1 LEAPKCRDAL
11 KTLNELIHNQECAD
25 QMIDSDIIAIV
36 SALLKHR
43 NEEVREQ
50 AALLIASFA
59 IHNRACPHMMEYS
72 FKNLKEI
79 LEDSNQDV
87 RNAAAYVF

>member
-1 LEAPKCRDAL
+1 
-11 KTLNELIHNQECAD
+11 
-25 QMIDSDIIAIV
+25 MIDSDIIAIV

-50 AALLIASFA
+50 AALLIASFSV
-59 IHNRACPHMMEYS
+59 HNRSCPHMMEYS

-79 LEDSNQDV
+79 LEDQNQNV